1 MRTSKRQKWRRSTE
15 AHDFIRKE
23 EINRLPRPPRCA
35 GALLYAEHGGEY
47 GAASRSSAELAK
59 PDALPVAEGES
70 VLADGNEQLVGSKGH
85 FDVCG
90 HVVGAFDGV
99 GEEGH
104 AFGYDVSEVVVEV
117 AHHGGVVVFVDEDGG
132 RSVSQEELYESYGRQ
147 VGELVGDELGDGM
160 AALGV
165 VV

>member
-1 MRTSKRQKWRRSTE
+1 MPQP
-15 AHDFIRKE
+15 
-23 EINRLPRPPRCA
+23 LRCA
-35 GALLYAEHGGEY
+35 GVFLYAEHSSEY

-59 PDALPVAEGES
+59 PDALPVAESEA
-70 VLADGNEQLVGSKGH
+70 VLSDGDEQLVGGEGH

-104 AFGYDVSEVVVEV
+104 AFGHDVSEVVEEV

-132 RSVSQEELYESYGRQ
+132 RSVSQEKLYKSY
-147 VGELVGDELGDGM
+147 
-160 AALGV
+160 
-165 VV
+165 